1 MNALGSIKSNKR
13 MWEIFGGKEE
23 TSFGG
28 ILDSIIGLLLQG
40 LFRGNVTFA
49 NSAGS
54 WNPQRSQFLL
64 TMLMVIFFF
73 TCLLNASN
81 QPI

>member
-1 MNALGSIKSNKR
+1 MLWDQLNRIKECGKFLVVRRRHLLVVFSI
-13 MWEIFGGKEE
+13 GAV
-23 TSFGG
+23 
-28 ILDSIIGLLLQG
+28 IGLLLLG

-64 TMLMVIFFF
+64 TMLMVSFF